1 MPKPAKRKGVESLGV
16 KLTQAKEKRLKS
28 LLKSDDL
35 SEAEL
40 KEAEELM
47 LAKLGQQSDDKGK
60 SKYGSGRTFP
70 EDCPLE
76 PHADTHPENTDAYR
90 LFAYSR

>member
-1 MPKPAKRKGVESLGV
+1 MPKPKRKGVESLGV

-60 SKYGSGRTFP
+60 YGSGRTFP
-70 EDCPLE
+70 VDCPLE
-76 PHADTHPENTDAYR
+76 PHADTHPESTDAYR

>member
-1 MPKPAKRKGVESLGV
+1 MPKPKRKGVEAIGL

-28 LLKSDDL
+28 LLRSDNL

-40 KEAEELM
+40 QEAQELM
-47 LAKLGQQSDDKGK
+47 LAKLGQQRDDKGK
-60 SKYGSGRTFP
+60 GKYGSGRTFP
-70 EDCPLE
+70 ANCRLE
-76 PHADTHPENTDAYR
+76 PIAHTHLESTDAYR